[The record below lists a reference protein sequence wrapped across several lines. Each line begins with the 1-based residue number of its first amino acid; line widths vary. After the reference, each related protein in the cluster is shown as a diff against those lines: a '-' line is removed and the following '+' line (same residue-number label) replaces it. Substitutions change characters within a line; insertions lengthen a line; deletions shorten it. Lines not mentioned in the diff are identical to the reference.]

1 MTDSLMRMQEIR
13 CIAGKIRLD
22 LLRSARRDEITGD
35 IIRHLV
41 LAIMNISSWQRIQVQ
56 SRFQYFR
63 QHTIR
68 IIKERFHLMNLVLGL
83 TMHLILLSLQMA
95 MRQLFGERSVPIWVI
110 QSHLDYIIWQL
121 EMRRLARALPSAI
134 HIFIRQSVK
143 NILILS

>member
-1 MTDSLMRMQEIR
+1 MQSL
-13 CIAGKIRLD
+13 
-22 LLRSARRDEITGD
+22 
-35 IIRHLV
+35 
-41 LAIMNISSWQRIQVQ
+41 
-56 SRFQYFR
+56 FQYFR